1 MKAIEELNL
10 PTDRKY
16 SDDHEW
22 ARQEDDTILIGISD
36 YAQDQL
42 GDIVFVEMP
51 EPGEHFNKGDE
62 FGTLESVKAVSEMFI
77 PISGEVVAS
86 NESLEDSPELVNQ
99 DPYANWIIKIR
110 PSNPE
115 ELTELLSKEQYVQ
128 LLQQ

>member
-22 ARQEDDTILIGISD
+22 AIQEGDTILIGISD

-77 PISGEVVAS
+77 PMSGEVVAS
-86 NESLEDSPELVNQ
+86 NESLEESPELVNQ

-115 ELTELLSKEQYVQ
+115 ELTELLSQEQYVHM
-128 LLQQ
+128 LQQ

>member
-51 EPGEHFNKGDE
+51 EPGESFNKGDE